1 MTKGLTYRSTIK
13 TRPYFYNE
21 TKKMAQLILQDLS
34 EAELQEQ
41 VMVENVLQ
49 FQTDRRRRE
58 VATTILNRINDL
70 DELLL
75 RSIVKGD
82 TDTSKLIVLYTIL
95 KTDLLFYEFMNEV
108 FKEKIQLLDRQLTN
122 RDFINFFETKRQQ
135 SKTVAAW
142 KDYTFY
148 KLQQVYIRI
157 LFEAGLLKVQ
167 KEPREMQVGMM
178 NSHVKEHL
186 LSLGEHTYVEIL
198 TGERL

>member
-1 MTKGLTYRSTIK
+1 
-13 TRPYFYNE
+13 
-21 TKKMAQLILQDLS
+21 MAQLILQDLS